1 MQENDKPANEKIV
14 ECISTAEDTN
24 AESRLTCQ
32 QKKSRNLGT
41 QSQNKQ
47 PNCCKGHVTPAANT
61 AVKSNQRVAADSKQ
75 QPANPNGHNDP

>member
-32 QKKSRNLGT
+32 QKKKQKLGDT
-41 QSQNKQ
+41 I
-47 PNCCKGHVTPAANT
+47 TE
-61 AVKSNQRVAADSKQ
+61 
-75 QPANPNGHNDP
+75 